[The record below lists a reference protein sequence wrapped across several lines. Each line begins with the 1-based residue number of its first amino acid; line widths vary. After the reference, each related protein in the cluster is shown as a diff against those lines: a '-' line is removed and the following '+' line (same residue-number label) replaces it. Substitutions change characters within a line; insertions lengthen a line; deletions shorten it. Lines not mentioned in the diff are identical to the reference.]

1 MKIKVRNNN
10 INTALRMLKRKTKED
25 LALLKDR
32 EYFEKPSEIRNQA
45 KQAAKLREKRRQE
58 RQSNDKN
65 KQF

>member
-25 LALLKDR
+25 LALQKDR

-58 RQSNDKN
+58 RQRHDKN

>member
-45 KQAAKLREKRRQE
+45 KQGAKLREKRRQE
-58 RQSNDKN
+58 RQRHDKN

>member
-1 MKIKVRNNN
+1 MNIKVRNNN
-10 INTALRMLKRKTKED
+10 ITTALRMLKRKTKED

-58 RQSNDKN
+58 RQRHDKN

>member
-10 INTALRMLKRKTKED
+10 INTALRMLKRKTNED
-25 LALLKDR
+25 LALLNDR
-32 EYFEKPSEIRNQA
+32 EYFEKPSETRNRA

-58 RQSNDKN
+58 TQSNDKN

>member
-10 INTALRMLKRKTKED
+10 VNTALRMLKRKTKED

-32 EYFEKPSEIRNQA
+32 EYFEKPSELRNQA

>member
-32 EYFEKPSEIRNQA
+32 EYFEKPSEIRNKA
-45 KQAAKLREKRRQE
+45 KQAAKLKKKRRQE
-58 RQSNDKN
+58 RQRHEKN

>member
-1 MKIKVRNNN
+1 
-10 INTALRMLKRKTKED
+10 MLKRKTKED

-32 EYFEKPSEIRNQA
+32 EYFEKPSEIRNRA

-65 KQF
+65 KHF

>member
-45 KQAAKLREKRRQE
+45 KQAEKLREKRRQE
-58 RQSNDKN
+58 RQRHDKN

>member
-32 EYFEKPSEIRNQA
+32 EYFEKPSERRNQA

-58 RQSNDKN
+58 RQRHDKN

>member
-1 MKIKVRNNN
+1 MQIFIYFTIKFFF
-10 INTALRMLKRKTKED
+10 TRKTKED

-58 RQSNDKN
+58 RQRHDKN

>member
-10 INTALRMLKRKTKED
+10 VNTALRMLKRKTKED

-32 EYFEKPSEIRNQA
+32 EYFEKPSEIRNRA
-45 KQAAKLREKRRQE
+45 KQAAKLREERRQK
-58 RQSNDKN
+58 RQKNDKN

>member
-10 INTALRMLKRKTKED
+10 INTALRMLKKKTKED

-32 EYFEKPSEIRNQA
+32 EYFEKPSETRNRA
-45 KQAAKLREKRRQE
+45 KQAAKLREKRRQ
-58 RQSNDKN
+58 RNDKN

>member
-10 INTALRMLKRKTKED
+10 VNTALSMLKRKTKED

-32 EYFEKPSEIRNQA
+32 EYFEKPSELRNQA

-58 RQSNDKN
+58 RQRNDKN

>member
-1 MKIKVRNNN
+1 LKIKVRNNN

-58 RQSNDKN
+58 RQRNDKN

>member
-32 EYFEKPSEIRNQA
+32 EYFEKPSETRNQA

-58 RQSNDKN
+58 RQKN
-65 KQF
+65 EKI

>member
-58 RQSNDKN
+58 RQRHDKN

>member
-10 INTALRMLKRKTKED
+10 VNTALRMLKRKTKED

-58 RQSNDKN
+58 KQKNDKN

>member
-10 INTALRMLKRKTKED
+10 VNTALRMLKRKTKED

-32 EYFEKPSEIRNQA
+32 EYFEKPSELRNQA

-58 RQSNDKN
+58 RQRNDKN

>member
-1 MKIKVRNNN
+1 
-10 INTALRMLKRKTKED
+10 MLKRKTKGD

-32 EYFEKPSEIRNQA
+32 EYFEKPSERRNQA

-58 RQSNDKN
+58 RQRNDKN

>member
-58 RQSNDKN
+58 RQKHDKN

>member
-10 INTALRMLKRKTKED
+10 VNTALRMLKRKTKED

-58 RQSNDKN
+58 RQRHDKN

>member
-1 MKIKVRNNN
+1 
-10 INTALRMLKRKTKED
+10 MLKRKTKED

-32 EYFEKPSEIRNQA
+32 EYFEKPSEIINQA

-58 RQSNDKN
+58 RQRNDKN

>member
-45 KQAAKLREKRRQE
+45 KQAARLREKRRQE
-58 RQSNDKN
+58 RQRHDKN